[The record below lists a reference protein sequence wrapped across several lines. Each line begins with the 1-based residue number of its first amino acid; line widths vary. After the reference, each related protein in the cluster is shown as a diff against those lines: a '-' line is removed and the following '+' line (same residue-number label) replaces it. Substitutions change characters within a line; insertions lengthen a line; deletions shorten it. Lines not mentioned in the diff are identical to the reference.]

1 MAKYK
6 IVFDREACIGALACS
21 AIAPELWLLA
31 SDGKVDLA
39 DAKFNQSSGKWE
51 LITEINNDE
60 AIQRAIDSAEH
71 CPVNVINVFKI
82 EDGNEVKII

>member
-6 IVFDREACIGALACS
+6 IIFDREACIGALACS

-39 DAKFNQSSGKWE
+39 DAIFNAETKKWE
-51 LITEINNDE
+51 LLTEINDE
-60 AIQRAIDSAEH
+60 ESVQRAIDSAEH
-71 CPVNVINVFKI
+71 CPVNVIIIEKI
-82 EDGNEVKII
+82 EQ

>member
-6 IVFDREACIGALACS
+6 IIFDREACIGALA
-21 AIAPELWLLA
+21 WLLA